1 MQEYIKKKMVRFKK
15 IIFMS
20 KKNIKSENHHCLICN
35 GQAYYFVGG
44 TKRELICN
52 RCGLNYKLDTNQEAI
67 LNQLIKG
74 FYKKTF
80 IVIDEKIWNTII
92 T

>member
-1 MQEYIKKKMVRFKK
+1 
-15 IIFMS
+15 MS

-35 GQAYYFVGG
+35 SQAYYFVGG

-52 RCGLNYKLDTNQEAI
+52 RCGLNHKLDTNQEAI
-67 LNQLIKG
+67 LNKLIKG
-74 FYKKTF
+74 FYTKSF
-80 IVIDEKIWNTII
+80 IVIEEKIWSTIL